1 MAVLQTLGKSM
12 DRKNKIRKESLLRR
26 KNLSK
31 EEWASNSQLIVREI
45 SRMDCFLEA
54 KQILLYAPYAQEV
67 DVSELAKIAHELGK
81 NVYYPRVEGE
91 NIGFYEITHTAQLE
105 QGYCGIFEPR
115 DGLPSYKYEA
125 PSCCIVPGVAFDG
138 AHNRMGYGKGF
149 YDRFLTYN
157 PNITTI
163 GVGFQVQIM
172 EQVPYDENDVPLDY
186 VVTEKGMVIT
196 MEQKMLQQIGEQ
208 AVGATYELQGLDT
221 ASKNKALE
229 QVAKDLVEATD
240 RILEANELD
249 IQAGIQ
255 ANMSEGL
262 LDRLRLTKDR
272 IASMAEGMTQI
283 IALEDPI
290 GEILDEVVRDNGL
303 RIRKMRVP
311 IGVIGMIYESRP
323 NVTLDAFALCFKAGN
338 VVILKGGSDAIHSNI
353 AIANC
358 IRTSLETVGIS
369 PNVIQLIED
378 TNREVTK
385 EFMKMNGYI
394 DVLIPRGGAGLI
406 QAVVTG
412 STIPVIETGTGNCH
426 IYVDKDADYEK
437 AIEIILNAK
446 TQRVGVC
453 NACESLVIHKDIAE
467 EFLPLVGKAL
477 VERGVEI
484 RGDEIT
490 CKEISEA
497 KKAVDEDYSAEYLAL
512 CISSKV
518 VDSLKEAIYHINHHH
533 TKHSDVIITE
543 NSQSAALFLQ
553 QIDSAC
559 VYHNAS
565 SRFSDGFE
573 FGLGAEIGIST
584 QKIHARGPMGLK
596 EITSY
601 KYIIEGNGQVR

>member
-1 MAVLQTLGKSM
+1 MERKS
-12 DRKNKIRKESLLRR
+12 KIRKESLLKRR
-26 KNLSK
+26 SLKK
-31 EEWASNSQLIVREI
+31 EEWSLKSQLIVREI
-45 SRMDCFLEA
+45 SKMDSFLEA
-54 KQILLYAPYAQEV
+54 KQILLYAPYDQEV
-67 DVSELAKIAHELGK
+67 DVSELAKIAYELGK
-81 NVYYPRVEGE
+81 KVYYPRVEGE
-91 NIGFYEITHTAQLE
+91 NIAFYEITYVGELE
-105 QGYCGIFEPR
+105 RGYCGICEPR
-115 DGLPSYKYEA
+115 EGLPSYTQKHS
-125 PSCCIVPGVAFDG
+125 SCCIVPGVSFDG
-138 AHNRMGYGKGF
+138 ACNRMGYGKGF
-149 YDRFLTYN
+149 YDRFLTCN

-172 EQVPYDENDVPLDY
+172 EQVPCDENDVPLDY
-186 VVTEKGMVIT
+186 VVTEKGMVRT
-196 MEQKMLQQIGEQ
+196 MEHKILEQIGEQ
-208 AVGATYELQGLDT
+208 AVAATYELQGLDT
-221 ASKNKALE
+221 VSKNQALA
-229 QVAKDLVEATD
+229 QVAKDLVDATNT
-240 RILEANELD
+240 ILKSNELD

-255 ANMSEGL
+255 AGMSEGL
-262 LDRLRLTKDR
+262 LDRLRLTKER
-272 IASMAEGMTQI
+272 IVGMAEGMTQI

-303 RIRKMRVP
+303 RIRKIRVP

-358 IRTSLETVGIS
+358 IRTSLEIVGIS

-385 EFMKMNGYI
+385 EFMKMNEYI

-426 IYVDKDADYEK
+426 IYVDKEADYEK
-437 AIEIILNAK
+437 AIPIILNAK

-467 EFLPLVGKAL
+467 EFLPLVGRAL

-484 RGDEIT
+484 RGDEVT
-490 CKEISEA
+490 CNKIPEA
-497 KKAVDEDYSAEYLAL
+497 KKAMEEDYSAEYLAL

-518 VDSLKEAIYHINHHH
+518 VDSLQEAIYHINHHH